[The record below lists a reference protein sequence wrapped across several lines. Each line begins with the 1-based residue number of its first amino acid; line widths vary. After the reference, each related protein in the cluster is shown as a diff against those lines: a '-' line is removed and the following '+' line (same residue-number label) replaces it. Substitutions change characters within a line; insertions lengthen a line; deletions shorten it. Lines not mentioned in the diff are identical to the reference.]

1 MEGRGEAG
9 EGVSAMITVTASNG
23 SKGRGGSLEA
33 ACRDLI
39 GGPRKMAVKLGRGM
53 FIPVDE
59 ASPAQLRVSGAIW
72 VNKDRGWHIAMLVD
86 DVAEA
91 VS

>member
-1 MEGRGEAG
+1 
-9 EGVSAMITVTASNG
+9 MITITASNG
-23 SKGRGGSLEA
+23 SRGIGSSLES
-33 ACRDLI
+33 ACHDLV
-39 GGPRKMAVKLGRGM
+39 GHSQKLAVKLGRGT
-53 FIPVDE
+53 FIPVGE

>member
-1 MEGRGEAG
+1 MEGRRE
-9 EGVSAMITVTASNG
+9 EGVGAMITITASNG

-39 GGPRKMAVKLGRGM
+39 GGPRKMAVKLGRGT
-53 FIPVDE
+53 FIPVED

>member
-1 MEGRGEAG
+1 
-9 EGVSAMITVTASNG
+9 MITITASNG

-39 GGPRKMAVKLGRGM
+39 DGPQKMSVKMAVKLGRGT
-53 FIPVDE
+53 FIPVEE

-72 VNKDRGWHIAMLVD
+72 ISKDRGWHIAMLVD

>member
-1 MEGRGEAG
+1 MEGRRE
-9 EGVSAMITVTASNG
+9 EGVGAMITITASNG

-39 GGPRKMAVKLGRGM
+39 GGPRKMAVKLGRGT
-53 FIPVDE
+53 FVPVEE
-59 ASPAQLRVSGAIW
+59 ASAAQLRVSGAIW
-72 VNKDRGWHIAMLVD
+72 INKDRGWHVAMLVD